1 MHNFFLLRIIAGI
14 PGHDSTVLRRGR
26 RYVFI
31 QMLLLLSRFVRE
43 LIGPC
48 NRSLLPLRCGQLAF
62 DIQKFSIEKE
72 RLLSAV
78 PDALTP
84 TDLADVI
91 GSKLIMRSY
100 TNVKIWMK
108 VLCALTSESRG
119 TAIIGESQLLLVGMM
134 NRDKNLIQVGLPTSW
149 GQLLLSLHIL

>member
-1 MHNFFLLRIIAGI
+1 M
-14 PGHDSTVLRRGR
+14 
-26 RYVFI
+26 
-31 QMLLLLSRFVRE
+31 
-43 LIGPC
+43 
-48 NRSLLPLRCGQLAF
+48 AF

-100 TNVKIWMK
+100 TNVKI
-108 VLCALTSESRG
+108 
-119 TAIIGESQLLLVGMM
+119 
-134 NRDKNLIQVGLPTSW
+134 
-149 GQLLLSLHIL
+149 